1 MQVNNAAPLF
11 TVKDLLWFAYL
22 YPFRTLAG
30 RMPRGI
36 LHGLGKMADPLVQF
50 RSGSQRAS
58 AVRAML
64 TAGISPERAA
74 LAGRQFISNATVRI
88 LDDLLMISGKGA
100 PQAHVEGL
108 DQLER
113 ARSQQRGVLL
123 LSVHTYATRLAK
135 RYMGE
140 AGYPI
145 LTVRNQRPPDLLAGR
160 LGRRYLQPRYME
172 FLHQVIQDEVYIQD
186 PECSLKILKRL
197 RSGGLVN
204 IHLDAPRTAASLLEW
219 PFLGALRTF
228 PSGPFDIVRV
238 SKCAVLPMFCG
249 GCSTGLRIRF
259 GAPPALP
266 DSTSREE
273 FARAHLSYFAKLF
286 EEQIMSHPE
295 EWELW
300 TRL

>member
-36 LHGLGKMADPLVQF
+36 LHGLGKMADPLVQL

-135 RYMGE
+135 LTE
-140 AGYPI
+140 AFKPLKGAMPEEK
-145 LTVRNQRPPDLLAGR
+145 TFRRLAR
-160 LGRRYLQPRYME
+160 ITLQ
-172 FLHQVIQDEVYIQD
+172 
-186 PECSLKILKRL
+186 
-197 RSGGLVN
+197 
-204 IHLDAPRTAASLLEW
+204 APADSDT
-219 PFLGALRTF
+219 FYLGARIL
-228 PSGPFDIVRV
+228 SGPMAPGGIVLDGK
-238 SKCAVLPMFCG
+238 SIVLQ
-249 GCSTGLRIRF
+249 
-259 GAPPALP
+259 GAA
-266 DSTSREE
+266 E
-273 FARAHLSYFAKLF
+273 
-286 EEQIMSHPE
+286 
-295 EWELW
+295 
-300 TRL
+300 